1 MTSLAPGLRR
11 EVEYNHF
18 SLNVLSVKGKCM
30 QSDDT
35 QTPSP
40 KPILWMVIPCYN
52 EEAVLPETSG
62 TFLSELSGLISAEIV
77 SDKSSIL
84 FVDDGSSDSTWTI
97 IERLSNDDAHFRG
110 ISLSR
115 NRGHQNALLAGL
127 MEARKYC
134 DVSISLHCDGQDDI
148 SAVSKMIEKYLDG
161 SDVVYGVRNDRS
173 TDTFFKR
180 MTAEAFYGMMKEMG
194 VDTVF
199 NHADYRL
206 LSLAALDGLSEYG
219 ESNLF
224 LRGMVPLIGL
234 PSSTV
239 EYSRA
244 ARVAGDSHYPLRK
257 MIALAVDGITS
268 LSIKPIHL
276 ISAAGAV
283 IGLVG
288 LLGTFWAILSYF
300 SGATV
305 SGWTSTICVILFLG
319 GTQLLSLGVIGE
331 YVGKA
336 YLETKSRPRYLI
348 EKRTYESN
356 RRNLRG

>member
-1 MTSLAPGLRR
+1 
-11 EVEYNHF
+11 
-18 SLNVLSVKGKCM
+18 
-30 QSDDT
+30 
-35 QTPSP
+35 
-40 KPILWMVIPCYN
+40 
-52 EEAVLPETSG
+52 
-62 TFLSELSGLISAEIV
+62 
-77 SDKSSIL
+77 
-84 FVDDGSSDSTWTI
+84 
-97 IERLSNDDAHFRG
+97 
-110 ISLSR
+110 
-115 NRGHQNALLAGL
+115 
-127 MEARKYC
+127 
-134 DVSISLHCDGQDDI
+134 
-148 SAVSKMIEKYLDG
+148 
-161 SDVVYGVRNDRS
+161 
-173 TDTFFKR
+173 
-180 MTAEAFYGMMKEMG
+180 MKEMG

>member
-1 MTSLAPGLRR
+1 
-11 EVEYNHF
+11 
-18 SLNVLSVKGKCM
+18 
-30 QSDDT
+30 
-35 QTPSP
+35 
-40 KPILWMVIPCYN
+40 
-52 EEAVLPETSG
+52 
-62 TFLSELSGLISAEIV
+62 
-77 SDKSSIL
+77 
-84 FVDDGSSDSTWTI
+84 
-97 IERLSNDDAHFRG
+97 
-110 ISLSR
+110 
-115 NRGHQNALLAGL
+115 
-127 MEARKYC
+127 
-134 DVSISLHCDGQDDI
+134 
-148 SAVSKMIEKYLDG
+148 MIEKYLDG

-288 LLGTFWAILSYF
+288 YWGPFGRSSLI
-300 SGATV
+300 
-305 SGWTSTICVILFLG
+305 
-319 GTQLLSLGVIGE
+319 SLG
-331 YVGKA
+331 
-336 YLETKSRPRYLI
+336 
-348 EKRTYESN
+348 
-356 RRNLRG
+356 RRFRAGRVPSVSSCFWVARNS

>member
-1 MTSLAPGLRR
+1 
-11 EVEYNHF
+11 
-18 SLNVLSVKGKCM
+18 M

-134 DVSISLHCDGQDDI
+134 DVSISLDCDGQDDI

-257 MIALAVDGITS
+257 IS
-268 LSIKPIHL
+268 LS
-276 ISAAGAV
+276 
-283 IGLVG
+283 
-288 LLGTFWAILSYF
+288 LLTG
-300 SGATV
+300 
-305 SGWTSTICVILFLG
+305 
-319 GTQLLSLGVIGE
+319 
-331 YVGKA
+331 
-336 YLETKSRPRYLI
+336 
-348 EKRTYESN
+348 
-356 RRNLRG
+356 

>member
-1 MTSLAPGLRR
+1 
-11 EVEYNHF
+11 
-18 SLNVLSVKGKCM
+18 
-30 QSDDT
+30 
-35 QTPSP
+35 
-40 KPILWMVIPCYN
+40 
-52 EEAVLPETSG
+52 
-62 TFLSELSGLISAEIV
+62 
-77 SDKSSIL
+77 
-84 FVDDGSSDSTWTI
+84 
-97 IERLSNDDAHFRG
+97 
-110 ISLSR
+110 
-115 NRGHQNALLAGL
+115 
-127 MEARKYC
+127 MEAHKYC
-134 DVSISLHCDGQDDI
+134 DVSISLDCDGQDDI

-161 SDVVYGVRNDRS
+161 SNVVYGVRNDRS
-173 TDTFFKR
+173 TDTLFKR

-244 ARVAGDSHYPLRK
+244 ARVAGESHYPLRK

-268 LSIKPIHL
+268 LSIKPVHL
-276 ISAAGAV
+276 ISAAGAA

-288 LLGTFWAILSYF
+288 LLGTFWAVLSYF

-319 GTQLLSLGVIGE
+319 GMQLLSLGVIGE

-336 YLETKSRPRYLI
+336 YLETKGRPRYLI

>member
-1 MTSLAPGLRR
+1 
-11 EVEYNHF
+11 
-18 SLNVLSVKGKCM
+18 
-30 QSDDT
+30 
-35 QTPSP
+35 
-40 KPILWMVIPCYN
+40 
-52 EEAVLPETSG
+52 
-62 TFLSELSGLISAEIV
+62 
-77 SDKSSIL
+77 
-84 FVDDGSSDSTWTI
+84 
-97 IERLSNDDAHFRG
+97 
-110 ISLSR
+110 
-115 NRGHQNALLAGL
+115 

-134 DVSISLHCDGQDDI
+134 DVSISLDCDGQDDI

-268 LSIKPIHL
+268 LSIKPIHTETPCCL
-276 ISAAGAV
+276 FALSSFIKARLVSHATAAQMEYRASRIPWIIS
-283 IGLVG
+283 
-288 LLGTFWAILSYF
+288 S
-300 SGATV
+300 
-305 SGWTSTICVILFLG
+305 
-319 GTQLLSLGVIGE
+319 
-331 YVGKA
+331 
-336 YLETKSRPRYLI
+336 
-348 EKRTYESN
+348 
-356 RRNLRG
+356 

>member
-1 MTSLAPGLRR
+1 M
-11 EVEYNHF
+11 
-18 SLNVLSVKGKCM
+18 
-30 QSDDT
+30 
-35 QTPSP
+35 
-40 KPILWMVIPCYN
+40 
-52 EEAVLPETSG
+52 
-62 TFLSELSGLISAEIV
+62 
-77 SDKSSIL
+77 
-84 FVDDGSSDSTWTI
+84 
-97 IERLSNDDAHFRG
+97 
-110 ISLSR
+110 
-115 NRGHQNALLAGL
+115 
-127 MEARKYC
+127 
-134 DVSISLHCDGQDDI
+134 
-148 SAVSKMIEKYLDG
+148 
-161 SDVVYGVRNDRS
+161 
-173 TDTFFKR
+173 
-180 MTAEAFYGMMKEMG
+180 
-194 VDTVF
+194 
-199 NHADYRL
+199 
-206 LSLAALDGLSEYG
+206 SLAALDGLSEYG

-288 LLGTFWAILSYF
+288 LLGTFWAVLSYF

-319 GTQLLSLGVIGE
+319 GMQLLSLGVIGE

-336 YLETKSRPRYLI
+336 YLETKGRPRYLI